1 MARNI
6 RDSYNG
12 YTNYMTWLLMYEIF
26 HNIEDWGDEII
37 TAETC
42 REIAESIIF
51 DNQNI
56 TGVAE
61 TIVNQSLN
69 ETNWYEI
76 AELLEENRTGVI

>member
-12 YTNYMTWLLMYEIF
+12 YTNYMTWLLMQEIF
-26 HNIEDWGDEII
+26 LDIQDWGDEVI

-42 REIAESIIF
+42 REIAENIIF
-51 DNQNI
+51 DNQDV
-56 TGVAE
+56 TGVAA

-76 AELLEENRTGVI
+76 AELLEEDRIGAI

>member
-12 YTNYMTWLLMYEIF
+12 YTNYMTWLLMHEIF
-26 HNIEDWGDEII
+26 NDINFEDEVV

-51 DNQNI
+51 DNQDI
-56 TGVAE
+56 TGVAQ
-61 TIVNQSLN
+61 TIVSQSLN

-76 AELLEENRTGVI
+76 AEMCEELR

>member
-26 HNIEDWGDEII
+26 HNIEDWGDEVI

-51 DNQNI
+51 DNQHI
-56 TGVAE
+56 TGVAQ
-61 TIVNQSLN
+61 TIVTQSLN

-76 AELLEENRTGVI
+76 AELLEENRAGAV

>member
-12 YTNYMTWLLMYEIF
+12 YTNYMTWLLMHEIF
-26 HNIEDWGDEII
+26 NDINFEDEVV

-51 DNQNI
+51 DNQQI
-56 TGVAE
+56 TGVAH
-61 TIVNQSLN
+61 TIVSQSLN

-76 AELLEENRTGVI
+76 AEMCEELR